1 LKPKLTY
8 KAINILDTAS
18 LILVLAVSIFFTS
31 CKSNDPEEIK
41 ALTEQ
46 LDIPSLTVND
56 LKTTVLD
63 AGKIKYRLITPL
75 LVRYENTDEPYDDFP
90 EGLHFLS
97 FNTKGE
103 ISSQIKCNNARHYAK
118 TDLWELN
125 NNVEAINEKG
135 EILNTEQLFWDM
147 KKKLIYSEKHVKIT
161 TKSDIINGIGF
172 ESKDDLSN
180 YTIKNITGIVEVE
193 E

>member
-8 KAINILDTAS
+8 KVINIVDTAS
-18 LILVLAVSIFFTS
+18 LILVLAVSVFFTS

-46 LDIPSLTVND
+46 LDIPTLTVED
-56 LKTTVLD
+56 LETTVLD
-63 AGKIKYRLITPL
+63 SGRIKYRLITPL
-75 LVRYENTDEPYDDFP
+75 LVRYENTEEPYDDFP
-90 EGLHFLS
+90 KGLHFLS
-97 FNTKGE
+97 FNKTGE
-103 ISSQIKCNNARHYAK
+103 VSSQIKCNNARHYAK

-161 TKSDIINGIGF
+161 TKSDIINGVGF
-172 ESKDDLSN
+172 ESKDDLSK

>member
-1 LKPKLTY
+1 MKPQFTY
-8 KAINILDTAS
+8 KVIDILDTAS
-18 LILVLAVSIFFTS
+18 LIFVLAVSVFFTS

-46 LDIPSLTVND
+46 MDVPTLTVEN
-56 LKTTVLD
+56 LETTMLD
-63 AGKIKYRLITPL
+63 SGRVKHRLITPL
-75 LVRYENTDEPYDDFP
+75 LIRYENTDEPYDDFP
-90 EGLHFLS
+90 KGLHFLS
-97 FNTKGE
+97 YKMNGE
-103 ISSQIKCNNARHYAK
+103 ISAQIKCNNARHYSK

-147 KKKLIYSEKHVKIT
+147 KKKLIYSDKHVKIT

-180 YTIKNITGIVEVE
+180 YTIKNITGIVEIE

>member
-8 KAINILDTAS
+8 KVVNILDTAS

-46 LDIPSLTVND
+46 LDVPTLTVEE
-56 LKTTVLD
+56 LETTMLD
-63 AGKIKYRLITPL
+63 SGRIKHRLITPL

-90 EGLHFLS
+90 QGLHFLS
-97 FNTKGE
+97 YNKNGE
-103 ISSQIKCNNARHYAK
+103 VSAQIKCNNARHYSK

-147 KKKLIYSEKHVKIT
+147 KKNLIYSDKHVKIT

-180 YTIKNITGIVEVE
+180 YTIKNITGIVEIE

>member
-1 LKPKLTY
+1 MKHKFTY
-8 KAINILDTAS
+8 KVIDILDTAS

-46 LDIPSLTVND
+46 LDVPTLTVEE
-56 LKTTVLD
+56 LETTMID
-63 AGKIKYRLITPL
+63 SGRIKHRLITPL
-75 LVRYENTDEPYDDFP
+75 LVRYENSDEPYDDFP
-90 EGLHFLS
+90 KGLHFLS
-97 FNTKGE
+97 YNKNGE
-103 ISSQIKCNNARHYAK
+103 VSAQIKCNNARHYSK
-118 TDLWELN
+118 TNLWELN

-147 KKKLIYSEKHVKIT
+147 KKKLIYSDKHVKIT

-180 YTIKNITGIVEVE
+180 YTIKDITGIVEIE

>member
-63 AGKIKYRLITPL
+63 SGKIKYRLITPL

>member
-56 LKTTVLD
+56 LETTVLD
-63 AGKIKYRLITPL
+63 SGKIKYRLITPL